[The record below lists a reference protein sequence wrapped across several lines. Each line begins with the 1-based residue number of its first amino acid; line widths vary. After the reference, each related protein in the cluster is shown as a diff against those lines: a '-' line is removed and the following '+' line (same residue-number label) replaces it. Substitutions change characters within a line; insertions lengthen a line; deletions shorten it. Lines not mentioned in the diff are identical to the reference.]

1 MSFYY
6 FIFSFI
12 FFFPIPVGPLSFV
25 SSKYCNSSL
34 YSMRTFL
41 RTGSNSRL
49 TSLTS
54 RRMANASEMATMN
67 ITLFQLPPVE
77 MIPANIGPTA
87 APNDPVPSIMAVTV
101 ATALEFPSK
110 EGCWPVERDEMIT
123 CWSKEC
129 LSLITHLTRHWLKLW
144 LEHTVHW
151 PSFQRQTAAS
161 SWWLYCRMPNWR
173 KSGAEMG
180 LRKCQWEY

>member
-1 MSFYY
+1 MCLNKFHCLLLLLLHNTRYHYVVKYLLIWFLPQLIRYAVIICTVSF
-6 FIFSFI
+6 FSFI
-12 FFFPIPVGPLSFV
+12 FFSIPVGLLPIV
-25 SSKYCNSSL
+25 SSKYCNPPPPP

-49 TSLTS
+49 TRRTS

-110 EGCWPVERDEMIT
+110 EGC
-123 CWSKEC
+123 
-129 LSLITHLTRHWLKLW
+129 
-144 LEHTVHW
+144 
-151 PSFQRQTAAS
+151 
-161 SWWLYCRMPNWR
+161 
-173 KSGAEMG
+173 
-180 LRKCQWEY
+180 